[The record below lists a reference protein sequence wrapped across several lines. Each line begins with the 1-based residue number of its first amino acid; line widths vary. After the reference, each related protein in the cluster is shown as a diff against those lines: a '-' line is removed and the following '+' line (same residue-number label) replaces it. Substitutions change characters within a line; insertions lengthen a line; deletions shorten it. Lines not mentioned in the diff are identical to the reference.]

1 MLWIQDICSSVPES
15 EAMLLWQVKQGAIDP
30 HALQLQLHGQSMQS
44 LPYVHVIR
52 AACCTM
58 AVLIAAIWLWGAS
71 HVCVYIYTHRH
82 LGCEGENG
90 SSEF

>member
-1 MLWIQDICSSVPES
+1 MVYRVPES

-30 HALQLQLHGQSMQS
+30 NALQLQLHGQSMQS

-71 HVCVYIYTHRH
+71 HVCVYIYIYTYHTHRH